1 MEHLTYHQ
9 VLADHYE
16 ETGKIALVVPQEY
29 EDDVEPHE
37 KKEHTELENQ
47 EEFQRFIPRHHPET
61 LTKPHSESDK
71 HTTSVQYNRQTQIRL
86 INIDSKF
93 RNGFG
98 QSTFNITTLD
108 GQKNIDFFARYTSS
122 TNFTFKL
129 KEPIKNVISVRLS
142 SIEIPNSFYTF
153 SKSRGNIS
161 FEMTYP
167 FQDLNGN
174 TNNPQKLNIIPGNWD
189 STNSVSTIS
198 DNSPFSI
205 VINSNSPRSIFYEL
219 ERCINNFYSNINNF
233 PEWINRQEY
242 LTGPSNSKNNFKV
255 SLSSADG
262 KIVIEHPN
270 FPFEINWKPTG
281 ENARSAE
288 YGLGYNLGFRNSN
301 LDNPFL
307 YRSSSKQDI
316 QFYYNSSLPDLAPLP
331 KTNKI
336 VADSI
341 VDTVD
346 TNYLFLTLDPDWKVI
361 EQETPDRTQVFSFA
375 KIVIDQ
381 PKFGIV
387 YDNGQNTL
395 TKEYFLK
402 QPTNIHS
409 IPVRIS
415 DPYDQDI
422 DLNGLDFSFT
432 LELTEVLNSGLY
444 ESMRS

>member
-16 ETGKIALVVPQEY
+16 ETGKTALVVSQEY
-29 EDDVEPHE
+29 EEDVDPHQ

-86 INIDSKF
+86 INIDSRF
-93 RNGFG
+93 RFPY
-98 QSTFNITTLD
+98 SDPTSLKETL
-108 GQKNIDFFARYTSS
+108 NFSNTSS
-122 TNFTFKL
+122 SNFVFKL
-129 KEPIKNVISVRLS
+129 REPIKNIISVRLS

-153 SKSRGNIS
+153 SKQRGNVS
-161 FEMTYP
+161 FEMTYEGITE
-167 FQDLNGN
+167 LIEIN
-174 TNNPQKLNIIPGNWD
+174 PGNWTSD
-189 STNSVSTIS
+189 NNTEQTSILYQVQDAINEKFNTTLFRVEYINPSTGKIRITNSTFSTTTPVTSPLFSINFRI
-198 DNSPFSI
+198 DNS
-205 VINSNSPRSIFYEL
+205 RA
-219 ERCINNFYSNINNF
+219 
-233 PEWINRQEY
+233 
-242 LTGPSNSKNNFKV
+242 
-255 SLSSADG
+255 AD
-262 KIVIEHPN
+262 
-270 FPFEINWKPTG
+270 F
-281 ENARSAE
+281 
-288 YGLGYNLGFRNSN
+288 GLGYNLGFRESAYF
-301 LDNPFL
+301 D
-307 YRSSSKQDI
+307 
-316 QFYYNSSLPDLAPLP
+316 
-331 KTNKI
+331 TNTI
-336 VADSI
+336 NAEAI
-341 VDTVD
+341 LNIID

-361 EQETPDRTQVFSFA
+361 EHETPDRTQVFSFA

-387 YDNGQNTL
+387 YDNQNEL

>member
-16 ETGKIALVVPQEY
+16 ETGKTALVVSQEY
-29 EDDVEPHE
+29 EEDVDPHQ

-61 LTKPHSESDK
+61 LTKPYSEPDK

-86 INIDSKF
+86 INIDSRF
-93 RNGFG
+93 RFPY
-98 QSTFNITTLD
+98 SDPTSLKETL
-108 GQKNIDFFARYTSS
+108 NFSNTSS
-122 TNFTFKL
+122 SNFLFKL
-129 KEPIKNVISVRLS
+129 REPIKNIISVRLS

-153 SKSRGNIS
+153 SKQRGNVS
-161 FEMTYP
+161 FEMTY
-167 FQDLNGN
+167 GGI
-174 TNNPQKLNIIPGNWD
+174 TKLIEINPGNWTSD
-189 STNSVSTIS
+189 NNTEQTSILYQVQTAINEKFDTTLFSVEYINPSTGKIRITNSTFNTTTPETSPLFSINFRVN
-198 DNSPFSI
+198 DNS
-205 VINSNSPRSIFYEL
+205 RA
-219 ERCINNFYSNINNF
+219 
-233 PEWINRQEY
+233 
-242 LTGPSNSKNNFKV
+242 
-255 SLSSADG
+255 AD
-262 KIVIEHPN
+262 
-270 FPFEINWKPTG
+270 F
-281 ENARSAE
+281 
-288 YGLGYNLGFRNSN
+288 GLGYNLGFRESAYF
-301 LDNPFL
+301 D
-307 YRSSSKQDI
+307 
-316 QFYYNSSLPDLAPLP
+316 
-331 KTNKI
+331 TNTI
-336 VADSI
+336 NAEAI
-341 VDTVD
+341 LNIID
-346 TNYLFLTLDPDWKVI
+346 TNYLFLTLLSDWKVI
-361 EQETPDRTQVFSFA
+361 EHETPARTQVFSFA

-387 YDNGQNTL
+387 YDNQNEL